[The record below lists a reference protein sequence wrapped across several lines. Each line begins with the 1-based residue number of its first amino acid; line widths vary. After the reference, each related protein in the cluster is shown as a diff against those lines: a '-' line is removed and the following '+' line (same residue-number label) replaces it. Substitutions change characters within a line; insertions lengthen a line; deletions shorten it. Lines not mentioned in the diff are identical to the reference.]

1 MSFANKKIPLQGKK
15 EYSEINYEFESV
27 NEIILTRG
35 INGKKVIMFE
45 KKKKD
50 DNYINFQVYTI
61 NNQHSGTLIA
71 NISIT

>member
-35 INGKKVIMFE
+35 INGKKVIMF
-45 KKKKD
+45 KKKKK
-50 DNYINFQVYTI
+50 TI
-61 NNQHSGTLIA
+61 I
-71 NISIT
+71 ISIFKFTLSIINTLEL

>member
-35 INGKKVIMFE
+35 INGKKVIMF
-45 KKKKD
+45 KKKKKR
-50 DNYINFQVYTI
+50 
-61 NNQHSGTLIA
+61 
-71 NISIT
+71 